1 MYKKILLLLA
11 AILLLPGNI
20 YLVYN
25 YFSSASAKKT
35 GFEVEGDKNNF
46 LCRWGSNAASVI
58 VDNNNITAVGA
69 AAPDSDFYWAAIGNL
84 FMLNYNNCMVIDYN
98 RDFIADYISMP
109 EERKYIQI
117 NGKLIPIASSNLK
130 TSSVTLP
137 NGKILTWQKDH
148 WQEISKKTQR

>member
-11 AILLLPGNI
+11 AALLLPGNI

-58 VDNNNITAVGA
+58 VDNNNIIAVGA
-69 AAPDSDFYWAAIGNL
+69 AASNSDFYWAAIGNL

-109 EERKYIQI
+109 KEKKYIQI
-117 NGKLIPIASSNLK
+117 NGKLILIEKIDLINN
-130 TSSVTLP
+130 TVTLP
-137 NGKILTWQKDH
+137 DGKVMSWKDNRWQ
-148 WQEISKKTQR
+148 